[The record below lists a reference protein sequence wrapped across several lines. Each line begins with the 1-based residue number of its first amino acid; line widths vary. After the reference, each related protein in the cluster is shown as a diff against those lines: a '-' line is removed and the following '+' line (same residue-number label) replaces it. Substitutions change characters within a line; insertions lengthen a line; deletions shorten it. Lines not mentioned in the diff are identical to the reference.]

1 MGGLAS
7 IQTLCL
13 LPALGFGTYRRC
25 AIRRGLQNAQARKC
39 KACHAIMFRN
49 LNVMPQDECA
59 FFGWDVIPQYYSS
72 LHYSQQVARG
82 ADLVSEIPCRT
93 YLLFPARDA
102 GDYD

>member
-1 MGGLAS
+1 MTQGSEVRHRALLTAKLLMGGLAS

-25 AIRRGLQNAQARKC
+25 AIRRGLQKAQARKC

-59 FFGWDVIPQYYSS
+59 FFAWDVNP
-72 LHYSQQVARG
+72 
-82 ADLVSEIPCRT
+82 
-93 YLLFPARDA
+93 
-102 GDYD
+102 